1 MTPTATRLRD
11 NLRTMG
17 NPLYSLSHGA
27 LAVGEA
33 IERMA
38 NRGSAAQLALEF
50 VGPNASMKELN
61 DQIRVINTGLM
72 RMQWLRSSAAISSVL
87 LYGALHKANMEMNP
101 KYAEAYTKML
111 EKLSEAFNPMK
122 EAFAAVMIPVYKF
135 VTAIAELI
143 IKFNEAHPVLAK
155 FIQGTMMLVP
165 ALTLILAPLA
175 VGIGLLKGYRAL
187 YF

>member
-1 MTPTATRLRD
+1 
-11 NLRTMG
+11 
-17 NPLYSLSHGA
+17 
-27 LAVGEA
+27 
-33 IERMA
+33 
-38 NRGSAAQLALEF
+38 
-50 VGPNASMKELN
+50 
-61 DQIRVINTGLM
+61 
-72 RMQWLRSSAAISSVL
+72 
-87 LYGALHKANMEMNP
+87 MEMNP

-175 VGIGLLKGYRAL
+175 VGIGLLKGYRSDLIFSLANGETIGFRVNGRQPCSL
-187 YF
+187 GCSRRNCWISSRVYVCI